1 MSEAPI
7 IDTINIKQRQNL
19 FKWSEIIKN
28 VKLSQQHSAVVWKKS
43 RKRVFEKVEKEF
55 HEEVNICNI
64 DDMNISEQLK
74 TIIFEQRTID

>member
-1 MSEAPI
+1 MLNCHN
-7 IDTINIKQRQNL
+7 NIALL
-19 FKWSEIIKN
+19 FG
-28 VKLSQQHSAVVWKKS
+28 KK
-43 RKRVFEKVEKEF
+43 VEMFEKVEKEF